1 MGPCRITAKSP
12 VGVCGADADVIVARN
27 LLRWVAAGV
36 AAHAA
41 RGREVM
47 LALKAAAE
55 GRLDL
60 PILGETKV
68 RKTAAALG
76 LADEPD
82 LRKLAGALADVLLE
96 DLGRVVPGG
105 HRTLH
110 ALAPAE
116 RIETWR
122 KLGILPIGAYQ
133 EVAEALHRTST
144 GTDGDWRTIMDQ
156 MLRCGLAFAW
166 SSVVGSSIAMD
177 ALYGPPK
184 RSRVEANLGSLRDGY
199 VNIALHGH
207 SPVLVDAIVSA
218 SRESEMET
226 LATQIGAKG
235 LRLYGIC
242 CSGLSTMYRRGNV
255 QPLANAM
262 GAELALGT
270 GALDLWV
277 ADMQDV
283 YPAIMDVATCVQ
295 TPVITT
301 SDSCHLP
308 GAEHIAFDHD
318 HGNLAEAKDL
328 GRRIVREAVKSHGLR
343 RHIARHV
350 PDVSRRSALGWTE
363 NNCPS
368 NHGGIS

>member
-1 MGPCRITAKSP
+1 MCFWKI
-12 VGVCGADADVIVARN
+12 
-27 LLRWVAAGV
+27 
-36 AAHAA
+36 
-41 RGREVM
+41 
-47 LALKAAAE
+47 
-55 GRLDL
+55 
-60 PILGETKV
+60 
-68 RKTAAALG
+68 
-76 LADEPD
+76 
-82 LRKLAGALADVLLE
+82 
-96 DLGRVVPGG
+96 LGRVVPGS

-122 KLGILPIGAYQ
+122 RLGILAHRRLPRSGRSASPYQ
-133 EVAEALHRTST
+133 HGHR
-144 GTDGDWRTIMDQ
+144 R
-156 MLRCGLAFAW
+156 GLAHHH
-166 SSVVGSSIAMD
+166 GSDASLWTGPSPGAASLGRPLQWD

-207 SPVLVDAIVSA
+207 SPGAGGRHRQRPA
-218 SRESEMET
+218 REGEMEA

-242 CSGLSTMYRRGNV
+242 CSGLSALYRRGNV
-255 QPLANAM
+255 QPLANAV

-308 GAEHIAFDHD
+308 GAGTHR
-318 HGNLAEAKDL
+318 L
-328 GRRIVREAVKSHGLR
+328 
-343 RHIARHV
+343 
-350 PDVSRRSALGWTE
+350 
-363 NNCPS
+363 
-368 NHGGIS
+368 